1 MNELHLACS
10 TVDNEPDIDETGND
24 GGLFAALG
32 LNKRGWVFL
41 FIKKESL
48 VSLRESRLS
57 WFSAEEFA
65 NTFQQLEDNSGF
77 PHTVNVTAIEKRT

>member
-1 MNELHLACS
+1 MNELHLPCS

-24 GGLFAALG
+24 G

-77 PHTVNVTAIEKRT
+77 PHTVNVTAIDKRT